1 MCALSKNVYPSTLLL
16 RRTGKKWAKIWVK
29 EGARPSLYLF
39 GGFLAHGIMCG
50 LWGDNFDVSV
60 PLLAFA
66 LDMIGQ
72 HIVLQDRFVM
82 TFCMFDLGI
91 GPLCLIPFLTF
102 LSKSVDIK
110 K

>member
-39 GGFLAHGIMCG
+39 GGVLAHGIMCG

-66 LDMIGQ
+66 LDMVGQ
-72 HIVLQDRFVM
+72 HIVLQDRFIL

-91 GPLCLIPFLTF
+91 GPLCLILF
-102 LSKSVDIK
+102 
-110 K
+110 

>member
-1 MCALSKNVYPSTLLL
+1 MYMCALSKNVVYPSTLLL

-66 LDMIGQ
+66 LDMVGQ
-72 HIVLQDRFVM
+72 HIVLQ
-82 TFCMFDLGI
+82 G
-91 GPLCLIPFLTF
+91 
-102 LSKSVDIK
+102 
-110 K
+110 